1 MSNSYISPDVVK
13 TELDVVLFQK
23 YDEKVGMGEID
34 ATFGSVFN
42 QKTVDRAAV
51 ITEQFKGVGN
61 FEATAELEA
70 LPEDTFRVGNQKTFT
85 VIKYAKAIPVSKEF
99 YDDDQHDVVNHAVA
113 QAGLRARTTRDKKA
127 FDFIFNKGFTTSTTN
142 DGVAIFSA
150 SHVNLNGDT
159 VSNLMTGSALS
170 ESTLN
175 TAIETLREMLA
186 QDGENG
192 GHAPA
197 TLLVPNRLFKT
208 AIEITKS
215 ELRSGTAN
223 NDLNYYSTAF
233 PGLRVVTSRW
243 IGASQGGSDT
253 SWFLLSDNHSICRW
267 VREPLQTGIVSPENT
282 ANDAYVYK
290 MKFREVV
297 GAISYE
303 GIVGAQA

>member
-1 MSNSYISPDVVK
+1 MSTEYVSPSVVK

-34 ATFGSVFN
+34 ATFGSIFN
-42 QKTVDRAAV
+42 QKSTDKAAI

-61 FEATAELEA
+61 FEETAELQA
-70 LPEDTFRVGNQKTFT
+70 LPEDSFRVGNQKAFT
-85 VIKYAKAIPVSKEF
+85 VIKYAKAIPVSSEF
-99 YDDDQHDVVNHAVA
+99 YKDDQHDVVNAAVA

-127 FDFIFNKGFTTSTTN
+127 LDFIFNKGFTTTTTN
-142 DGVAIFSA
+142 DGVALFSA

-159 VSNLMTGSALS
+159 VSNIMTGSALT
-170 ESTLN
+170 EATLN
-175 TAIETLREMLA
+175 TAIERLREMIA

-192 GHAPA
+192 GHSPA

-215 ELRSGTAN
+215 ELRSSTAN
-223 NDLNYYSTAF
+223 NDANYYSLAF
-233 PGLRVVTSRW
+233 PGLKVVTSRY

-282 ANDAYVYK
+282 ANDAYIYK
-290 MKFREVV
+290 MKYREVV

-303 GIVGAQA
+303 GVIGAQA

>member
-1 MSNSYISPDVVK
+1 MNRYVSPSTVK
-13 TELDVVLFQK
+13 TELDLVLFQK
-23 YDEKVGMGEID
+23 YDEKVGMGEVD
-34 ATFGSVFN
+34 ATDGGIFA
-42 QKTVDRAAV
+42 QKTTDRAAV

-61 FEATAELEA
+61 FEETAELQA
-70 LPEDTFRVGNQKTFT
+70 LPEDNFRVDNQKTFT
-85 VIKYAKAIPVSKEF
+85 VIKYAKAIPVSAEF
-99 YDDDQHDVVNHAVA
+99 YADDQHDTVNKAVE

-127 FDFIFNKGFTTSTTN
+127 FDFIFNKGFTTTTTN
-142 DGVAIFSA
+142 DGVALFSA
-150 SHVNLNGDT
+150 SHLNLNGDT
-159 VSNLMTGSALS
+159 VSNILTSSALS

-175 TAIETLREMLA
+175 TAIETLREMVA

-192 GHAPA
+192 GHSPA

-223 NDLNYYSTAF
+223 NDANYYSLAF

-253 SWFLLSDNHSICRW
+253 SWFLLSDNHSVCRW
-267 VREPLQTGIVSPENT
+267 VREPLSTGIVSPENT
-282 ANDAYVYK
+282 ANDAYIYK

>member
-1 MSNSYISPDVVK
+1 MNRYVSPSTVK
-13 TELDVVLFQK
+13 TELDLVLFQK
-23 YDEKVGMGEID
+23 YDEKVGMGEVD
-34 ATFGSVFN
+34 ATDGGIFA
-42 QKTVDRAAV
+42 QKTIDRAAV

-61 FEATAELEA
+61 FEETAELAA
-70 LPEDTFRVGNQKTFT
+70 LPEDDFRVGNQKTFT
-85 VIKYAKAIPVSKEF
+85 VIKYAKAIPVSAEF
-99 YDDDQHDVVNHAVA
+99 YADDQHDTVNKAVE

-127 FDFIFNKGFTTSTTN
+127 FDFIFNKGFTTTTTN
-142 DGVAIFSA
+142 DGVALFSN

-159 VSNLMTGSALS
+159 VDNLLA
-170 ESTLN
+170 STPLTEANLN
-175 TAIETLREMLA
+175 TAIETLREMVA

-192 GHAPA
+192 GHSPK

-223 NDLNYYSTAF
+223 NDANYYSLAF

-253 SWFLLSDNHSICRW
+253 SWFLLSDNHSVCRW
-267 VREPLQTGIVSPENT
+267 VREPLSTGIVSPENT
-282 ANDAYVYK
+282 ANDAYIYK

-303 GIVGAQA
+303 GIVGCTA

>member
-1 MSNSYISPDVVK
+1 MNRYVSPSTVK
-13 TELDVVLFQK
+13 TELDLVLFQK
-23 YDEKVGMGEID
+23 YDEKVGMGEVD
-34 ATFGSVFN
+34 ATDGGIFA
-42 QKTVDRAAV
+42 QKTIDRAAV

-61 FEATAELEA
+61 FEETAELAA
-70 LPEDTFRVGNQKTFT
+70 LPEDDFRVGNQKTFT
-85 VIKYAKAIPVSKEF
+85 VIKYAKAIPVSSEF
-99 YDDDQHDVVNHAVA
+99 YADDQHDTVNQAVA

-127 FDFIFNKGFTTSTTN
+127 FDFIFNKGFTTTTTN
-142 DGVAIFSA
+142 DGVALFSD

-159 VSNLMTGSALS
+159 VDNKLASSALS
-170 ESTLN
+170 EATLN
-175 TAIETLREMLA
+175 TAIETLREMIA

-192 GHAPA
+192 GHSPA

-223 NDLNYYSTAF
+223 NDANYFSMAF

-253 SWFLLSDNHSICRW
+253 SWFLLSDNHSIARW
-267 VREPLQTGIVSPENT
+267 VREPLSTGIVSPENT
-282 ANDAYVYK
+282 ANDAYIYK

-303 GIVGAQA
+303 GVVGCTA

>member
-1 MSNSYISPDVVK
+1 MNRYVSPSTVK
-13 TELDVVLFQK
+13 TELDLVLFQK
-23 YDEKVGMGEID
+23 YDEKVGMGEVD
-34 ATFGSVFN
+34 ATDGGIFA
-42 QKTVDRAAV
+42 QKTTDRAAV

-61 FEATAELEA
+61 FEETAELQA
-70 LPEDTFRVGNQKTFT
+70 LPEDNFRVDNQKTFT
-85 VIKYAKAIPVSKEF
+85 VIKYAKAIPVSAEF
-99 YDDDQHDVVNHAVA
+99 YADDQHDTVNKAVE

-127 FDFIFNKGFTTSTTN
+127 FDFIFNKGFTTTTTN
-142 DGVAIFSA
+142 DGVALFSA
-150 SHVNLNGDT
+150 SHLNLNGDT
-159 VSNLMTGSALS
+159 VSNILTSSALS

-175 TAIETLREMLA
+175 TAIETLREMVA

-192 GHAPA
+192 GHSPK

-223 NDLNYYSTAF
+223 NDANYYSLAF
-233 PGLRVVTSRW
+233 PGLRVVTSRY

-253 SWFLLSDNHSICRW
+253 SWFLLSDNHSVCRW
-267 VREPLQTGIVSPENT
+267 VREPLSTGIVSPENT
-282 ANDAYVYK
+282 ANDAYIYK